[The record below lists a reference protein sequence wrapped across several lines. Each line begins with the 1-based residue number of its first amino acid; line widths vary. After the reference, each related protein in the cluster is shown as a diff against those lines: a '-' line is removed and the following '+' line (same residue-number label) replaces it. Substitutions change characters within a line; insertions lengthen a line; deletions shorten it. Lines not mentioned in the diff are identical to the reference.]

1 MSNKCSSFPH
11 LSSSFSLL
19 ATCKSST
26 SSPPPPVRK
35 SDSSDWSKW
44 ALSPL
49 NSSYFCHWP
58 SNIPLT
64 VFLFCTSMSSCAMN
78 YLGATK
84 VFHQFCTHSNS
95 YFHLLALM
103 TVTSLALLC
112 SSLSEPA
119 PQSSSVIAS
128 IPSPPWAFIS
138 VWCAQTQHPFLLF
151 FCSLPPLSYSPPSL
165 PRISPSVNYKFPC
178 TQWLHSSTVALSC
191 CLPPSCC
198 VSHAFFESMRVR

>member
-1 MSNKCSSFPH
+1 M
-11 LSSSFSLL
+11 
-19 ATCKSST
+19 
-26 SSPPPPVRK
+26 
-35 SDSSDWSKW
+35 
-44 ALSPL
+44 SPL
-49 NSSYFCHWP
+49 TTKQQLFLPLALQY
-58 SNIPLT
+58 PLT

>member
-19 ATCKSST
+19 ATCKSFT
-26 SSPPPPVRK
+26 SPPPSPVTK
-35 SDSSDWSKW
+35 SDSGDWSKW

-58 SNIPLT
+58 SNIPLQY
-64 VFLFCTSMSSCAMN
+64 SSSAPACHHVQWTTWG
-78 YLGATK
+78 LQRF
-84 VFHQFCTHSNS
+84 FHQFCTHSNS

-165 PRISPSVNYKFPC
+165 PRISPGWEKG
-178 TQWLHSSTVALSC
+178 AI
-191 CLPPSCC
+191 
-198 VSHAFFESMRVR
+198 